1 MEKRGVFSRLRTA
14 VAVLRRELRAWLFS
28 GFVTLFFFLI
38 LDLIGILRLQGL
50 FETLAENDFDFDEE
64 ILPVLIMFGVV
75 LVIIRLGI
83 AAIPGLVQWTED
95 VLDSSGTAGS
105 KLESVKPQ
113 ESIDD
118 PPSISKIVVQMR
130 IRARRLRRIANLL
143 LSMVFVLLACGFF
156 AFQGA
161 NIAAARWNS
170 FMTGPLQGEVS
181 MRRNEIQSL
190 FSQLANGD
198 QQNPV
203 KATKLPLGAC
213 RSRLTPLRGQSK
225 ARRISRGE
233 SPRA

>member
-38 LDLIGILRLQGL
+38 LDLIGIPRLQGL

-130 IRARRLRRIANLL
+130 IRARRLAESRTCCCQWS
-143 LSMVFVLLACGFF
+143 LSCSHVGFSPF
-156 AFQGA
+156 KAP
-161 NIAAARWNS
+161 
-170 FMTGPLQGEVS
+170 T
-181 MRRNEIQSL
+181 
-190 FSQLANGD
+190 SQRPG
-198 QQNPV
+198 
-203 KATKLPLGAC
+203 GI
-213 RSRLTPLRGQSK
+213 RL
-225 ARRISRGE
+225 
-233 SPRA
+233 